1 MFVLQVFNVTLE
13 IPKGFKQVLILVT
26 FVFGTANI
34 LHHITQMKTKLLV
47 FDECD
52 GFYLPVVVMGRVI
65 YGIH

>member
-1 MFVLQVFNVTLE
+1 
-13 IPKGFKQVLILVT
+13 
-26 FVFGTANI
+26 
-34 LHHITQMKTKLLV
+34 MKTELLV